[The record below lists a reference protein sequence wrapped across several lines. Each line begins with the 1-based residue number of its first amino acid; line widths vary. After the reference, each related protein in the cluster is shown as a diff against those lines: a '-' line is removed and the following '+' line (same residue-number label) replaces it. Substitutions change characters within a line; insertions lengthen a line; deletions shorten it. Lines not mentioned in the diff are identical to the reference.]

1 VRTVQLTIDEQL
13 LQEVDS
19 AVRKAGTSR
28 SAFTREAL
36 RHALERSREQALERK
51 HREGYRRKPVKP
63 SEFKPWE
70 NEQSWGE
77 T

>member
-1 VRTVQLTIDEQL
+1 MRTVQLTIDENL
-13 LQEVDS
+13 LEEVDA

-28 SAFTREAL
+28 SAFTRKAL
-36 RHALERSREQALERK
+36 RQALDRSREEALERK
-51 HREGYRRKPVKP
+51 HREGYRRKPARA

-77 T
+77 G